1 MRSPSTE
8 GDPVSDR
15 RDPLDNVSAYG
26 GAGFAHEPVAPW
38 GVEAPGLGDDR
49 PAQQRAVREL
59 ELATTTEDARGLG
72 RLSAGV
78 TGVLFMAVSV
88 LLLWVVGGLAGFF
101 FAVVTGGVAVM
112 FGLRSRRSARYARN
126 RAWWLGM
133 TAVVLTIASFVAVLA
148 LNVLVPDKSR
158 GGVSCVLTNSCPHGT
173 GA

>member
-1 MRSPSTE
+1 
-8 GDPVSDR
+8 VSDR

-26 GAGFAHEPVAPW
+26 GSGYAHEPTTPW
-38 GVEAPGLGDDR
+38 GVQAPGQGENR
-49 PAQQRAVREL
+49 PAQQRAAREL
-59 ELATTTEDARGLG
+59 ELATTAEDARGLG
-72 RLSAGV
+72 PLSAGV
-78 TGVLFMAVSV
+78 TGVLFMLVSAV
-88 LLLWVVGGLAGFF
+88 LLWAVGGLAGFF

-133 TAVVLTIASFVAVLA
+133 TAVVLTIVSFVAVLT

-158 GGVSCVLTNSCPHGT
+158 GGVSCVLTTSCPRGT